1 MNDFIGNYISFITS
15 LSFGHFIRLFWFY
28 IIFEFSR
35 YFVLEFIFLNLDKL
49 SKYLHKDTRVIA
61 KEKFLFDNPLISILV
76 PGKNEGK
83 HLSKLVNSL
92 NEQTYQNIEI
102 IVVDD
107 GSDDDTPTIG
117 LSLQKAGKI
126 DLFLRNE
133 VRGGKASAA
142 NLAFR
147 YAKGKYIVHVDADC
161 SYDRDAI
168 EKIIIPFYMDEKIGG
183 VGGNVLP
190 RNYKQS
196 LATTLQAIEYY
207 DTISVGRRVTSY
219 IGWYRIISGA
229 FGAFKK
235 ELLDNIGGWDIG
247 PGLDGD
253 ITVKIRKMGYKIHF
267 EPEAVCLTSV
277 PKNFRILAK
286 QRLRWDKSII
296 RFRLRKHNDVL
307 FPSQHFKFSNF
318 FSFVENIGFS
328 VVLNIKWFIYLGD
341 MVFNYPSIWLT
352 ILITNILL
360 YTSTNYLKFVLYSLF
375 RTRKNAPMSYFL
387 IYIPCMVLYFGFFLR
402 IVRTIAH
409 FQEFFF
415 KKSYNDPW
423 NPLKT
428 SRHAKKMG
436 L

>member
-1 MNDFIGNYISFITS
+1 MNSFIDNYISFVTS
-15 LSFGHFIRLFWFY
+15 LSLGHFIRLFWFY

-35 YFVLEFIFLNLDKL
+35 YFVLEIIVLNLDKL
-49 SKYLHKDTRVIA
+49 SKYLNRNSYKKAKKD
-61 KEKFLFDNPLISILV
+61 FLFDNPLVSILV

-107 GSDDDTPTIG
+107 GSDDNTPIIG
-117 LSLQKAGKI
+117 LSLQNAGKI
-126 DLFLRNE
+126 DLFLRND

-147 YAKGKYIVHVDADC
+147 YAKGKFIVHLDADC

-168 EKIIIPFYMDEKIGG
+168 EKIIIPFYKDEKIGG

-190 RNYKQS
+190 RNYKES

-207 DTISVGRRVTSY
+207 DTISIGRRVTSY

-229 FGAFKK
+229 FGAFRKD
-235 ELLDNIGGWDIG
+235 LLDNVGGWDVG

-253 ITVKIRKMGYKIHF
+253 ITVKVRKLGYKIHF

-277 PKNFRILAK
+277 PNNFKKLAK

-296 RFRLRKHNDVL
+296 RFRLRKHKDVL
-307 FPSQHFKFSNF
+307 YPNQHFKFGDF
-318 FSFVENIGFS
+318 FSFVENIGYS
-328 VVLNIKWFIYLGD
+328 VILNIKWFIYLGD
-341 MVFNYPSIWLT
+341 MLYNYPSIWVT
-352 ILITNILL
+352 IFITNILL
-360 YTSTNYLKFVLYSLF
+360 YTCTNYLKFLLYSLF
-375 RTRKNAPMSYFL
+375 RTRKNAPVSYFL
-387 IYIPCMVLYFGFFLR
+387 IYIPCMVIYFGFYLR
-402 IVRTIAH
+402 LVRTIAH

-428 SRHAKKMG
+428 SKHAKEMG